1 MNQPSPHASDQTQDR
16 SSSDAQP
23 LLTHEKSLTAK
34 IAKGSE
40 ADDIYE
46 QQVLMLGT
54 QLVTQLSVLVKTSRI
69 HGPTNSALD
78 LPVETILTVIKTL
91 AGEEPIAVRLQN
103 DFIFLGR
110 KHLKVTSQLM
120 LVFATVIDTFNAW
133 RVGAVWFAPAV
144 TSQDIRVFVNLLV
157 ALDPKDTGF
166 SGFQQSLRDNNVTT
180 IEVEESRTL
189 RAGVA
194 SRTARVTA
202 KDGYARTAEAIGSL
216 TKNVREGGGVGF
228 KQAKRAIQNIVD
240 LMMKDESALLGLTT
254 LRCHDQYTHN
264 HSVNVALLSMA
275 LGNRAGYPKTDLADL
290 GLAALFHD
298 MGKST
303 IPLDVLNK
311 PGEFSQEDW
320 SLMKSHPTEGVLSLA
335 KLRGLTNLPGRMASA
350 SFEHHMNLDFSGYP
364 KLKSPW
370 RLSLTGRI
378 LMIADCYDAMTSSR
392 VYRREPI
399 SPSKVLDIMFKKSG
413 QSFDAV
419 LLKLFV
425 NCVGIIPIGSL
436 VMLDTNELAIVLKP
450 AQNPSDA
457 ERPFVKVI
465 TDTQGSAI
473 DDGRELDL
481 SEKDATGHY
490 RNSIFRLV
498 DNTEHKFDTSR
509 YFV

>member
-1 MNQPSPHASDQTQDR
+1 MSD
-16 SSSDAQP
+16 SSSETPEHSTSESQP

-40 ADDIYE
+40 ADDLYE
-46 QQVLMLGT
+46 QQVLMLGS
-54 QLVTQLSVLVKTSRI
+54 QLVTQLSVLIKTSRI

-78 LPVETILTVIKTL
+78 QPVETILTVIKTL
-91 AGEEPIAVRLQN
+91 ADKEAVVVRLRD
-103 DFIFLGR
+103 DFVYLGR

-120 LVFATVIDTFNAW
+120 LVFSTVIDTFNAW
-133 RVGAVWFAPAV
+133 KIGAVSFAPMV
-144 TSQDIRVFVNLLV
+144 SSQDIRVFVNLLV
-157 ALDPKDTGF
+157 ALDPQETMVTGL
-166 SGFQQSLRDNNVTT
+166 QQSLRDNNVTSLD
-180 IEVEESRTL
+180 VEEHQGLQAKVS
-189 RAGVA
+189 
-194 SRTARVTA
+194 SKTARA
-202 KDGYARTAEAIGSL
+202 AARQGYAQTAEAIGTL

-240 LMMKDESALLGLTT
+240 LMMKDEAALLGLTT

-264 HSVNVALLSMA
+264 HSVNVALLSVA
-275 LGNRAGYPKTDLADL
+275 LANRAGYPKTELADL

-303 IPLDVLNK
+303 IPLTVLNK
-311 PGEFSQEDW
+311 PGEFTQDDW
-320 SLMKSHPTEGVLSLA
+320 TLMRNHPTEGVLSLA
-335 KLRGLTNLPGRMASA
+335 KLRGLTNLPGRMAAA
-350 SFEHHMNLDFSGYP
+350 SFEHHMNLDLSGYP

-399 SPSKVLDIMFKKSG
+399 SPSKVLDIMFKKSS
-413 QSFDAV
+413 QSFDPV

-436 VMLDTNELAIVLKP
+436 VMLDTGELAIVLKP
-450 AQNPSDA
+450 AQNPAEA
-457 ERPFVKVI
+457 ERPFIKVI
-465 TDTQGSAI
+465 TDDQGTPVEH
-473 DDGRELDL
+473 GRELDL
-481 SEKDATGHY
+481 TEKDRSGAY
-490 RNSIFRLV
+490 RCSIIRLV

-509 YFV
+509 YLAA

>member
-1 MNQPSPHASDQTQDR
+1 
-16 SSSDAQP
+16 
-23 LLTHEKSLTAK
+23 
-34 IAKGSE
+34 
-40 ADDIYE
+40 
-46 QQVLMLGT
+46 
-54 QLVTQLSVLVKTSRI
+54 
-69 HGPTNSALD
+69 
-78 LPVETILTVIKTL
+78 
-91 AGEEPIAVRLQN
+91 
-103 DFIFLGR
+103 
-110 KHLKVTSQLM
+110 
-120 LVFATVIDTFNAW
+120 
-133 RVGAVWFAPAV
+133 
-144 TSQDIRVFVNLLV
+144 
-157 ALDPKDTGF
+157 
-166 SGFQQSLRDNNVTT
+166 
-180 IEVEESRTL
+180 
-189 RAGVA
+189 
-194 SRTARVTA
+194 
-202 KDGYARTAEAIGSL
+202 
-216 TKNVREGGGVGF
+216 
-228 KQAKRAIQNIVD
+228 
-240 LMMKDESALLGLTT
+240 
-254 LRCHDQYTHN
+254 
-264 HSVNVALLSMA
+264 
-275 LGNRAGYPKTDLADL
+275 
-290 GLAALFHD
+290 
-298 MGKST
+298 
-303 IPLDVLNK
+303 
-311 PGEFSQEDW
+311 
-320 SLMKSHPTEGVLSLA
+320 
-335 KLRGLTNLPGRMASA
+335 
-350 SFEHHMNLDFSGYP
+350 MNLDFSGYP